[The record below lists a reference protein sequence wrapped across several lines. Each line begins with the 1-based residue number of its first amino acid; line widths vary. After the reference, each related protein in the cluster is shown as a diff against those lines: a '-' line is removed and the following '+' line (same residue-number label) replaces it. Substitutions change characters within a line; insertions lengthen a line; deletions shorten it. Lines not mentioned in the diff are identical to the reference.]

1 EGERPAMRF
10 LARLLTVLTGATGLV
25 YGVTWQKSLSTLLGS
40 HSEATAAV
48 LGIFLAGLSVGYGL
62 FGRLTRAQ
70 VARAAGSGRPP
81 RLLATY
87 GLIEAGIGVYAL
99 LFPAFFGLVQRL
111 SFAIPH
117 GAAGVGFAFD
127 VALAALLILP
137 PTILMGG
144 TIPILTQA
152 LSRSLEDATRFHA
165 FVYAFN
171 TAGAGAGALAASF
184 LLVPWLGLRNVMFA
198 MGAVNVL
205 VGATFLALSGRPVP
219 MAGATAES
227 AAAPVRR
234 SRELLVCAVAA
245 LLVGFAMMVVQTVLI
260 RIAGLSFGS
269 SQFTFAMVV

>member
-1 EGERPAMRF
+1 
-10 LARLLTVLTGATGLV
+10 
-25 YGVTWQKSLSTLLGS
+25 
-40 HSEATAAV
+40 
-48 LGIFLAGLSVGYGL
+48 
-62 FGRLTRAQ
+62 
-70 VARAAGSGRPP
+70 
-81 RLLATY
+81 
-87 GLIEAGIGVYAL
+87 IEAGIGVYAL

-171 TAGAGAGALAASF
+171 TAGAVAGALAASF

-269 SQFTFAMVV
+269 SQFTFAMVVAVFVLCIAIGSFAVSVLPRIPPALLLV

>member
-1 EGERPAMRF
+1 K
-10 LARLLTVLTGATGLV
+10 
-25 YGVTWQKSLSTLLGS
+25 YLSTLLGS

-48 LGIFLAGLSVGYGL
+48 LGIFLAGLSVGYDL
-62 FGRLTRAQ
+62 FGRVTRAH
-70 VARAAGSGRPP
+70 VARAAAAGRPP
-81 RLLATY
+81 RLLWIY
-87 GLIEAGIGVYAL
+87 GLIEGGIGVYAL

-171 TAGAGAGALAASF
+171 TAGAVAGALAASF

-234 SRELLVCAVAA
+234 SRELLAGAAAA
-245 LLVGFAMMVVQTVLI
+245 LLVGVPLMVGQDRETV
-260 RIAGLSFGS
+260 
-269 SQFTFAMVV
+269 V